1 MNKGYVVARNG
12 NLPSDKLWFYKVAP
26 SFNPDGTLAGAL
38 FGNPKGIVVGSYG
51 VPASAVQPN
60 TSITLRTLDARLT
73 QAVQALNP
81 QNGKFSFWTQHT
93 IATGSVSGVRYYQI
107 DPTPSTGPVVLT
119 EATITVPNTF
129 VFNGAIA
136 PDRQRNGSLR
146 QFGGSYV
153 VQYNVSGSN
162 VFPGIQAS
170 SSAKGGALIGPTAI
184 VNGTAAYQD
193 FNCAGT
199 VADCD
204 WSDTAGA
211 APDPNPTAGTTGAV
225 WGTNQYSTGGSTSG
239 APWATQIFNVK
250 P

>member
-1 MNKGYVVARNG
+1 M
-12 NLPSDKLWFYKVAP
+12 
-26 SFNPDGTLAGAL
+26 
-38 FGNPKGIVVGSYG
+38 
-51 VPASAVQPN
+51 
-60 TSITLRTLDARLT
+60 
-73 QAVQALNP
+73 QALNP
-81 QNGKFSFWTQHT
+81 QNGKFSLGTQHT
-93 IATGSVSGVRYYQI
+93 IATGNTSGGRYYQI
-107 DPTPSTGPVVLT
+107 DPTPSTGPVVLM

-136 PDRQRNGSLR
+136 PDRQRNGSIR
-146 QFGGSYV
+146 QFGDSYV

-193 FNCAGT
+193 FNLAGT